1 MEGKEDLFDDVDFT
15 DNSTVDSSEF
25 EKEPV
30 VTDDTADDDTGDD
43 DSPVNDDKNKSKDI
57 PGVIDSTFFEKE
69 IENQDSVDDDPSADS
84 SSSPLQ
90 LLASTLRAE
99 GLIDLE
105 EDEEVKDSKDLL
117 AAWRKTIAKNELSD
131 LTEEQKTYVQA
142 LRNGIPEEEVKQ
154 NFNNIKA
161 LESVTDESIT
171 ANEGLRKTLIAQDF
185 IAKGI
190 DEAKA
195 MKLAE
200 RSVDLGEDIDD
211 AKEALN
217 SLKEIE
223 KTRIVKTNAQK
234 EAEKKAEL
242 KQAEEKLSKLKEVVL
257 NKEEFIPNMKV
268 NATTKE
274 KIFKNMTEIAE
285 YDSKGNPLN
294 AITAARMKDPENFE
308 MMESFFFT
316 ITKGFTDF
324 SKFTNSVKST
334 AIEQL
339 DKSLKTNNVGGG
351 TPNSIKSS
359 TGKGLAEAIENF
371 KI

>member
-15 DNSTVDSSEF
+15 DTKAVDTSEF

-30 VTDDTADDDTGDD
+30 VDTGDTIDDVVED
-43 DSPVNDDKNKSKDI
+43 DSSTDDRDKKKDI
-57 PGVIDSTFFEKE
+57 AGVIDSSFFEKE
-69 IENQDSVDDDPSADS
+69 ITEQKDSVDDPPSADS

-105 EDEEVKDSKDLL
+105 EGEEVKDSKELL

-131 LTEEQKTYVQA
+131 LTEEQKLYVTA
-142 LRNGIPEEEVKQ
+142 LRNGIPEEDVKQ

-161 LESVTDESIT
+161 LESVTTESIS
-171 ANEGLRKTLIAQDF
+171 ANEALRKTLIAQDF

-195 MKLAE
+195 NKLAE
-200 RSVDLGEDIDD
+200 RSVELGEDIED
-211 AKEALN
+211 ATEALT
-217 SLKEIE
+217 SLREIE
-223 KTRIVKTNAQK
+223 KSRITKTNAQI
-234 EAEKKAEL
+234 EADKIADNKK
-242 KQAEEKLSKLKEVVL
+242 AEEKLSKLKDVVL
-257 NKEEFIPNMKV
+257 NKEFFLKANS
-268 NATTKE
+268 TTKE

-316 ITKGFTDF
+316 VTKGFTDF

-334 AIEQL
+334 AIEEL
-339 DKSLKTNNVGGG
+339 DKSLKSNNVGGG

-359 TGKGLAEAIENF
+359 TSKGLANAIENF

>member
-15 DNSTVDSSEF
+15 DNSAVDSSEF

-30 VTDDTADDDTGDD
+30 VTDDTTDDDAGDD
-43 DSPVNDDKNKSKDI
+43 DSPANDNKDKSKDI

-69 IENQDSVDDDPSADS
+69 IENQDSVDDPSADS

-161 LESVTDESIT
+161 LESVTNESIT

-223 KTRIVKTNAQK
+223 KTRIVKTNAQR

-324 SKFTNSVKST
+324 SKFTKSVKST
-334 AIEQL
+334 AIDEL
-339 DKSLKTNNVGGG
+339 DKSLQSNNVGGG
-351 TPNSIKSS
+351 TPNSIRSTSS
-359 TGKGLAEAIENF
+359 KGLADAIANY